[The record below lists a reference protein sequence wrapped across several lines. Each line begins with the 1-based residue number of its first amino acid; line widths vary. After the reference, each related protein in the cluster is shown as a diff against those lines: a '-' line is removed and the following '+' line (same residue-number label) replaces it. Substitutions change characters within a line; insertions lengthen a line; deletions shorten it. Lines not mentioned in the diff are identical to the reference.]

1 MRIININEQKAV
13 SELSENDN
21 FYILTHENP
30 DGDTLGCACA
40 LSIALN
46 RMGKQTKI
54 LCSDDIPDKYK
65 FMFDNIDER
74 NFNPSYIITVD
85 VSNKSLLGDKLKEYE
100 NKVDLCIDHHVSN
113 SDYAK
118 YTLVNSSVASASEII
133 YNIINAL
140 GIEIDK
146 EIAKCIY
153 TGITTDTGCFKYS
166 NVRPS
171 THMKAA
177 YLMTTGIDTSAINRL
192 MFDNKSKSSIILQG
206 LAISTLKT
214 YLNDKCAIMYI
225 TKEMIDSCS
234 ATNSDIDGI
243 VSISRQIEGI
253 LVGILIKEKDKNL
266 YKVSVRTDESINA
279 CHICEQFGGG
289 GHPVAAGCTINND
302 DSLENVIKSIVEV
315 VGKELS

>member
-100 NKVDLCIDHHVSN
+100 DKVDLCIDHHISN

-214 YLNDKCAIMYI
+214 YLDDKCAIMYI
-225 TKEMIDSCS
+225 TKEMIDNCS

-253 LVGILIKEKDKNL
+253 LVGILVKEKDKNL

-289 GHPVAAGCTINND
+289 GHPVAAGCTIND
-302 DSLENVIKSIVEV
+302 DSLENVIKNIVEV